1 MVKDQDRDQFFLYG
15 SGFRLQNKRGDEKKK
30 TRKKEKA
37 NIRVISDLSEL
48 KYLEM
53 MHIKCNKLSFKYLH
67 IHR

>member
-1 MVKDQDRDQFFLYG
+1 MINSFYTDQD
-15 SGFRLQNKRGDEKKK
+15 SGCKIKEEMRKRKQ
-30 TRKKEKA
+30 RKEQS